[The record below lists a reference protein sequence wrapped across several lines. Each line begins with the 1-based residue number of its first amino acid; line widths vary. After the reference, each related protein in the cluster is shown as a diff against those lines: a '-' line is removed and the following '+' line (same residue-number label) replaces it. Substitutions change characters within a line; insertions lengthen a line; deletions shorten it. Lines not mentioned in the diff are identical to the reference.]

1 MVFGGV
7 PKSSSPENATN
18 ALPDLWSFLRGTSL
32 QGGVCMYAMNY
43 TREDKNNRG
52 LRRHICGDIILKDRV
67 QTNIEKY

>member
-1 MVFGGV
+1 MEL
-7 PKSSSPENATN
+7 PPQYN
-18 ALPDLWSFLRGTSL
+18 ALLVSI
-32 QGGVCMYAMNY
+32 MYAKNY